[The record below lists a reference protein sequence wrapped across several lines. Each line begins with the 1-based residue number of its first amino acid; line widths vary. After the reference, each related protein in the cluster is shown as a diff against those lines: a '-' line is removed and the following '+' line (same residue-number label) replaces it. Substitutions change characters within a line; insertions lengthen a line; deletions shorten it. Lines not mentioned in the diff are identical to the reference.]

1 VCESGIWLVVL
12 LRLGKPEFTEEP
24 EDVEVSF
31 GSTVYF
37 TCRATGDPAPEI
49 AWMYNK

>member
-1 VCESGIWLVVL
+1 MEFGWWFVRS
-12 LRLGKPEFTEEP
+12 GKPEFTEEP
-24 EDVEVSF
+24 EDVDVSF